1 MARKSYVDVWVEKET
16 EHKRKAL
23 ENASRHFDKNDSLTV
38 NTLEAIYGQESS
50 FGLNPKKGE
59 RGQEGTA
66 GEFRMT
72 KKTAERVGLTVS
84 KGNDQRFDVDDASWG
99 AAKYLKMVHG
109 FFTKETNLGSGLKT
123 IPVRNSR
130 ERKKFSIAGYNGG
143 EGRIARAQHEA
154 RKGGKDPEK
163 WKDVKHFLRLAKA
176 IPAKVKEII
185 KYVDKVLNYEK
196 EFSKKSKA
204 DKKAKFKKPRKL
216 GSQKGDCHWV
226 TIEDRPVCIDN

>member
-16 EHKRKAL
+16 EHKMKAL

-59 RGQEGTA
+59 RGQEETA

-72 KKTAERVGLTVS
+72 KETAERVGLTVS
-84 KGNDQRFDVDDASWG
+84 KENDQRFDIDDASWG
-99 AAKYLKMVHG
+99 AAKYLKMLHS
-109 FFTKETNLGSGLKT
+109 FFTKEANLGSGLRT
-123 IPVRNSR
+123 IPVRDYR

-154 RKGGKDPEK
+154 RKAGKNPEK
-163 WKDVKHFLRLAKA
+163 WNDVKHFLKVAGAPLD
-176 IPAKVKEII
+176 KVKEII
-185 KYVDKVLNYEK
+185 KYVDKVLSYEK

-204 DKKAKFKKPRKL
+204 DKKAKFKRPKKL
-216 GSQKGDCHWV
+216 SKQRGGCRWV
-226 TIEDRPVCIDN
+226 TIDDNPVCI

>member
-1 MARKSYVDVWVEKET
+1 MGRKSYADVWVENET

-50 FGLNPKKGE
+50 FGVKAEEGE
-59 RGQEGTA
+59 RGQEDPA
-66 GEFRMT
+66 GHFRMT
-72 KKTAERVGLTVS
+72 KETAERVGLTVS
-84 KGNDQRFDVDDASWG
+84 KENDQRFDVDDASWG

-154 RKGGKDPEK
+154 RKAGKNPEK

-204 DKKAKFKKPRKL
+204 DKKIKFKRPANLDEK
-216 GSQKGDCHWV
+216 KGPGHWV
-226 TIEDRPVCIDN
+226 TIDDHPVLIED